1 MRDVID
7 MVINFN
13 QLLEMVAPADFQKFK
28 DFNLNTDTSN
38 DKYDDITLIGDLKE
52 YNIKQLKALK
62 DYAVKQ
68 LPGKTDEEINM
79 FMVKVLAD
87 PKTHRVM
94 RQHIAFHNPG
104 LFKYISKQ

>member
-1 MRDVID
+1 MRDVTD
-7 MVINFN
+7 TVTNFN

-28 DFNLNTDTSN
+28 EFNLNADTSD

-68 LPGKTDEEINM
+68 LPGKTDEEIEM
-79 FMVKVLAD
+79 FMVKVLAN

-94 RQHIAFHNPG
+94 RQHIAFHNPE
-104 LFKYISKQ
+104 LFKYINK